1 MSTPK
6 NEPGSLSSSQD
17 MTVTLSSKPTVK
29 LWHGRNK
36 TDKHA
41 GVVGF
46 AGFSAL
52 LNKLG
57 QAVTQDD
64 PYADYHFHQVEQ
76 AINDLGNEL
85 SEIAE
90 DVEIQIER
98 VTTDAAS
105 LPSVTSVKPVIVPV
119 RFSSPL
125 AYQLLYKLIAADK
138 LIVRLQQATHIGVM
152 PSTAKLSLV
161 SSIESKFRSIMNK
174 PFSYKHTGVTRD
186 HVSSKAPQFVK
197 AVKEMGVIDEDYLIG
212 TLRSDFAPMLPA
224 TRLATIRQITSN
236 PTSASSSNLEHELSA
251 INASADQ
258 RLEAT
263 S

>member
-1 MSTPK
+1 MSTSK
-6 NEPGSLSSSQD
+6 KEPGSLSSSQD

-36 TDKHA
+36 TEKHA

-57 QAVTQDD
+57 QAVSQDD

-85 SEIAE
+85 SEISE
-90 DVEIQIER
+90 DIEIQIER

-105 LPSVTSVKPVIVPV
+105 LPSLSSVQPVIVPV

-152 PSTAKLSLV
+152 PSTEKFSLV

-186 HVSSKAPQFVK
+186 HVSSNAPQYVK
-197 AVKEMGVIDEDYLIG
+197 AVKEMGPIDEAYLIG
-212 TLRSDFAPMLPA
+212 TLRSDFAPILPS
-224 TRLATIRQITSN
+224 TRLATIRQIIAT
-236 PTSASSSNLEHELSA
+236 PPSAGSANLEQELSA
-251 INASADQ
+251 INAGADKQ
-258 RLEAT
+258 LEAT
-263 S
+263 N